1 MNHRQ
6 ILAYLGVESVEEVDH
21 DRVEEELV
29 VADTRGLVLFF
40 EDLVVVDAEVEVSG
54 TIPKHIH

>member
-40 EDLVVVDAEVEVSG
+40 EDLVVVDAEVEVGS
-54 TIPKHIH
+54 TVPK